1 MKDIF
6 EEYDDVFKDI
16 VNCYLED
23 HNITILNEDDV
34 RIIAN
39 RLIYK
44 NDTIWEY
51 INECIYYEVERIK
64 DIKKKEKREK
74 ER

>member
-1 MKDIF
+1 MKDIH

-39 RLIYK
+39 RLICK
-44 NDTIWEY
+44 NDTIWKY
-51 INECIYYEVERIK
+51 INECIYHEVERIK
-64 DIKKKEKREK
+64 DRKKKEKREK

>member
-1 MKDIF
+1 MKDIH

-23 HNITILNEDDV
+23 KNINNLTDDEI

-64 DIKKKEKREK
+64 DRKKKEKREE

>member
-1 MKDIF
+1 MKDIY

-64 DIKKKEKREK
+64 DRKKKEKREK

>member
-1 MKDIF
+1 MKDIH

-39 RLIYK
+39 RLICK
-44 NDTIWEY
+44 NDTIWCY
-51 INECIYYEVERIK
+51 IDECIYYEVERIK
-64 DIKKKEKREK
+64 DRKKKEKREK
-74 ER
+74 EK

>member
-1 MKDIF
+1 MRDIY

-64 DIKKKEKREK
+64 DRKKKEKRE
-74 ER
+74 EE

>member
-1 MKDIF
+1 MEDIY

-64 DIKKKEKREK
+64 DRKKKEKREK